1 MDFLYLED
9 VMVNFMSSFHKPLS
23 TLETTVYYLDF
34 FKKVKKVRNSLSTKL
49 KMNFDDEHFFE
60 IEIKQIMKNY

>member
-1 MDFLYLED
+1 
-9 VMVNFMSSFHKPLS
+9 MSSFRKPLS
-23 TLETTVYYLDF
+23 TLETIVYYLDF
-34 FKKVKKVRNSLSTKL
+34 LRKMKKVRTFSMYALSTKL

>member
-1 MDFLYLED
+1 
-9 VMVNFMSSFHKPLS
+9 MVNFMSSFHKPLS

-34 FKKVKKVRNSLSTKL
+34 KKNEKVRTFSMCALSTKL
-49 KMNFDDEHFFE
+49 KTNFDDEHFFE

>member
-1 MDFLYLED
+1 
-9 VMVNFMSSFHKPLS
+9 MVNFMSSFHKPLS

-34 FKKVKKVRNSLSTKL
+34 KKNEKVRTFSMYALSTKL
-49 KMNFDDEHFFE
+49 KTNFDDEHFFE